1 MTTYTLEPSREN
13 LRGCFSRD
21 HAPIL
26 TLASGDSVRCSVP
39 DAVWGLEPLTTFTKP
54 REKMEPQTQD
64 DKGHCM
70 IGPIAVRGA
79 QPGMTLE
86 VLIGEIRPGPYGHTL
101 AGGWPNPIN
110 ERLGVSE
117 GEHIHDW
124 KIDADAMKA
133 KDQWG
138 NRVALSPFMGVMGVA
153 PPETGVH
160 STIPPRRWG
169 GNIDCKA
176 LTVGASLFLPI
187 GVEGALF
194 YVGDGHAAQ
203 GDGEVSVTAI
213 ECPMEVVALSFRLHD
228 TPLIMP
234 RARTPDAWITFGFDT
249 SLNEAA
255 FQALEGMLDLMVST
269 YQLDRRSAL
278 ALASLCVDLRV
289 TQIVNQV
296 CGVHAVLPFAAAA
309 GWKLP

>member
-1 MTTYTLEPSREN
+1 MVTHILQPTREN
-13 LRGCFSRD
+13 LRGCFSRN

-26 TLASGDSVRCSVP
+26 TIEPGDSVRCGVL
-39 DAVWGLEPLTTFTKP
+39 DATWGLEPLTTFTQP
-54 REKMEPQTQD
+54 RSKLEAQTPD
-64 DKGHCM
+64 DTGHCM

-79 QPGMTLE
+79 QAGMTLE
-86 VLIGEIRPGPYGHTL
+86 VVIGEIRPGAYGHTL
-101 AGGWPNPIN
+101 AGGWQNPIN
-110 ERLGVSE
+110 ARLGVLE
-117 GEHIHDW
+117 GDHIHAW
-124 KIDADAMKA
+124 TLDADRMVGQ
-133 KDQWG
+133 DQFG
-138 NRVALSPFMGVMGVA
+138 HRVTLRPFMGVMGVA
-153 PPETGVH
+153 PPEQGVH

-169 GNIDCKA
+169 GNMDCKA
-176 LTVGASLFLPI
+176 LTTGVSLFLPV

-213 ECPMEVVALSFRLHD
+213 ECPMDVVAFTFRLHD
-228 TPLIMP
+228 APLTMP
-234 RARTPDAWITFGFDT
+234 RARTADAWITFGFHE
-249 SLNEAA
+249 SMNEAS
-255 FQALEGMLDLMVST
+255 FQALEEMLDLITSI

-309 GWKLP
+309 GWKAP